1 MEGENF
7 KYYAFISY
15 SHKDKKVA
23 QRLHKRL
30 RSYHLPSK
38 LVQSHPELPKKLGA
52 IFLDEAA
59 LVAKEGSLIVR
70 SLHTAGLL
78 LRCSKSLFGG

>member
-59 LVAKEGSLIVR
+59 LVAKEGSLTVR
-70 SLHTAGLL
+70 SLHNAAMLERIT
-78 LRCSKSLFGG
+78 

>member
-23 QRLHKRL
+23 QRLHNRL

-38 LVQSHPELPKKLGA
+38 LVQSHPELPKKLGD
-52 IFLDEAA
+52 IFLDET
-59 LVAKEGSLIVR
+59 VKEETRQCKVSMR
-70 SLHTAGLL
+70 KPNA
-78 LRCSKSLFGG
+78 CKYE